1 MGDNRYQML
10 NATAHGALRV
20 KTARSAE
27 LGDAV
32 MQCMVFPAEFR
43 NVQASYPIL
52 FQKNPETGAF
62 YALALFGFEEG
73 ENLFLDENGWEGS
86 YQPLMMRRQPFL
98 IGLQEQAGEQ
108 KKPVI
113 SIDMESPRLL
123 EGDDEGEGEALF
135 LDHGGASD
143 FLADMG
149 GLLESVHQGHEQTE
163 RLCSLL
169 LEQRLLES
177 FALDVTLD
185 NGEQCQL
192 LGFYAINEERLQSL
206 DAEALG
212 QLQKAGALAP
222 LFMAVA
228 SQSQFRPLLARKNAS
243 IRL

>member
-1 MGDNRYQML
+1 MEDNRYQML
-10 NATAHGALRV
+10 NAAAHGSLRV
-20 KTARSAE
+20 KTTRSAE

-62 YALALFGFEEG
+62 FALALFGFEEG
-73 ENLFLDENGWEGS
+73 ENLFLDENGWAGA
-86 YQPLMMRRQPFL
+86 YLPLMMRRQPFL
-98 IGLQEQAGEQ
+98 IGMQQRAGEE

-113 SIDMESPRLL
+113 SIDMESPRLV
-123 EGDDEGEGEALF
+123 EGEGEGEALF
-135 LDHGGASD
+135 LAHGGGSD
-143 FLADMG
+143 FLAEIS
-149 GLLESVHQGHEQTE
+149 GLLESVHRGHEQTE

-169 LEQRLLES
+169 LEQGLLES

-185 NGEQCQL
+185 NGAQCQL
-192 LGFYAINEERLQSL
+192 LGFYAINEDRLQSL

-228 SQSQFRPLLARKNAS
+228 SQSQFRPLLARKNATP
-243 IRL
+243 

>member
-20 KTARSAE
+20 NTARSAG

-52 FQKNPETGAF
+52 FQKNAETGAF

-73 ENLFLDENGWEGS
+73 ENLFLDEEGWDGG

-113 SIDMESPRLL
+113 SIDMESPRLS
-123 EGDDEGEGEALF
+123 EGDGDGEVLF

-143 FLADMG
+143 FLAEMG

-169 LEQRLLES
+169 LELGLLES

-212 QLQKAGALAP
+212 QLQDAGALAP

-228 SQSQFRPLLARKNAS
+228 SQSQFRPLLARKNAG
-243 IRL
+243 L